1 MQRYAMPAVDNLLD
15 MERCESCGRELS
27 AEWKYCIYCG
37 RPISRSALSRVDAA
51 RTTVVP
57 RAAPTRSGAEQ
68 EVIPSAFRPDVDEP
82 QTRKYD
88 APFWVGVGMG
98 ILGLTLIIYAAV
110 IIYGS

>member
-1 MQRYAMPAVDNLLD
+1 M
-15 MERCESCGRELS
+15 
-27 AEWKYCIYCG
+27 
-37 RPISRSALSRVDAA
+37 
-51 RTTVVP
+51 
-57 RAAPTRSGAEQ
+57 
-68 EVIPSAFRPDVDEP
+68 IPSAFRPDVDEP